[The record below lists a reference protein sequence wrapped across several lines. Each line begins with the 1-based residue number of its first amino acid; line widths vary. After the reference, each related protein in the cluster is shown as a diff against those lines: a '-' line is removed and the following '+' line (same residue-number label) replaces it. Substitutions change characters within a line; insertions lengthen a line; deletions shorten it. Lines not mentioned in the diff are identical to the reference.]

1 MCVYSQQDF
10 KCEILI
16 TRPELEDFL
25 KEEKEEPSPA
35 WLELLCVQYLLRERR
50 GEQTW

>member
-16 TRPELEDFL
+16 TRQELEDFL
-25 KEEKEEPSPA
+25 KEEKEEPYPA

-50 GEQTW
+50 G